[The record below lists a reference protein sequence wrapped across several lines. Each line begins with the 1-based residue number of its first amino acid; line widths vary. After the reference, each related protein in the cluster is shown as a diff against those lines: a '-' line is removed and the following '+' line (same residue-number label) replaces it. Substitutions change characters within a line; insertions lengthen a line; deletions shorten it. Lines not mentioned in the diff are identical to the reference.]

1 MYIYIHI
8 YIFINIIHI
17 YIYMNMHMNIY
28 TYIVPFRFTYHTSN
42 FGVNSV
48 NSPLCRMP
56 SPALV
61 EPAHG
66 VFARF
71 QIEEMRSQ
79 TLQSLPGLSRCWIW
93 IYQGHKNVRYG
104 SFQQGIP
111 IAGLFRKWKILLKWM
126 RTGGTHILGN
136 AHIVRWVFIAMFLS
150 IGWFLQLALW

>member
-1 MYIYIHI
+1 MYIYIYIHI

-17 YIYMNMHMNIY
+17 YIYIY
-28 TYIVPFRFTYHTSN
+28 TYIYIYIYEYAYEYIYIYICIYINIVPFRFTYHTSN
-42 FGVNSV
+42 LGVNSV

-93 IYQGHKNVRYG
+93 IY
-104 SFQQGIP
+104 
-111 IAGLFRKWKILLKWM
+111 
-126 RTGGTHILGN
+126 
-136 AHIVRWVFIAMFLS
+136 
-150 IGWFLQLALW
+150 